1 MQHQDWQTVVFN
13 KKQEKIPVVQK
24 KYAVVNNKP
33 AWKIE
38 KQVDDDS
45 KKPLT
50 YVSKAD
56 ADYII
61 QTRIK
66 IKKNQKQLA
75 QELNLQLKDLQDI
88 ESCKA
93 VENKALISK
102 IKKHLLLQAQVLNI
116 II

>member
-13 KKQEKIPVVQK
+13 KKQEKTPGIQK
-24 KYAVVNNKP
+24 NYTLVNNKP

-38 KQVDDDS
+38 KQVDDDT

-66 IKKNQKQLA
+66 LKKNQKQLA
-75 QELNLQLKDLQDI
+75 QELNIQLKDIQDI

-93 VENKALISK
+93 LENKALISR
-102 IKKHLLLQAQVLNI
+102 IKKYLAQL
-116 II
+116 